1 MFGRTPFRQDPMEA
15 YADREEQEKMELM
28 SAEERKLYKK

>member
-1 MFGRTPFRQDPMEA
+1 MFGVTPFRQDSMET
-15 YADREEQEKMELM
+15 YIDREEQEKMELM